1 MGRWDKLIV
10 NQAFDV
16 PTISFFIISYRL
28 MPNPCQFY
36 FDIKFGERLYSKE
49 KMPGTPLLFIFIFAF
64 KKKEKK
70 KNWKGFG
77 KGKKYLEHQKPGRRN
92 VCPSEPAYNILDC
105 RILRLSAEVLS
116 AECCCLGCYV
126 WWSVVFNMPC
136 MFWLW
141 VGKFCLH
148 RSRA

>member
-64 KKKEKK
+64 KKKRKK
-70 KNWKGFG
+70 KELKGFWQRKEILG
-77 KGKKYLEHQKPGRRN
+77 T
-92 VCPSEPAYNILDC
+92 SEAWSTK
-105 RILRLSAEVLS
+105 RLSQRT
-116 AECCCLGCYV
+116 
-126 WWSVVFNMPC
+126 SV
-136 MFWLW
+136 
-141 VGKFCLH
+141 
-148 RSRA
+148 

>member
-64 KKKEKK
+64 KKKKK
-70 KNWKGFG
+70 KKRIERVLA
-77 KGKKYLEHQKPGRRN
+77 KERN
-92 VCPSEPAYNILDC
+92 TWNI
-105 RILRLSAEVLS
+105 
-116 AECCCLGCYV
+116 
-126 WWSVVFNMPC
+126 
-136 MFWLW
+136 
-141 VGKFCLH
+141 
-148 RSRA
+148 RSLVDDSK